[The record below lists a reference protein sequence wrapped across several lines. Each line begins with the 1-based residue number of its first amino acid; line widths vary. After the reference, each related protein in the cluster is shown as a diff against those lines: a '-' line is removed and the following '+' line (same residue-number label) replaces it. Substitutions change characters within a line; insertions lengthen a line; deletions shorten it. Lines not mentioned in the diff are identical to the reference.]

1 MGSLVDLTTRWSWSL
16 PRVLQPDPLPGLDL
30 PLPLRCLL
38 LRRGIATTEAAL
50 TLLKPDDLPEPRT
63 QFPDL
68 TTAVNRVCQACLER
82 ESVAICGD
90 YDADGMT
97 STALLLRALTPL
109 GANPIA
115 AIPSRMEDGY
125 GLNPGMVQDLFDQG
139 IRLLIT
145 VDNGVAAWDALE
157 LAKQLGLEV
166 IVTDHHS
173 IPDPRPPMTA
183 LLHPA
188 ETPVE
193 SPFRGLAGV
202 GLAYVLAR
210 AVAEQL
216 EQPDAIAAARDL
228 FCIGTV
234 ADMAPLSGA
243 NRLWLL
249 EGLQQLHRSECEGLR
264 ALQRLSG
271 LGQHPLRAED
281 IGFQL
286 APRINAVGRLGKP
299 QLIVDLLTVQ
309 DSEEAMLLARRC
321 DDFNRQR
328 RDLCDA
334 IEAEAIALVEADEQ
348 ALPPFLLLAQ
358 GHWHHGVIGI
368 VAARLVEKYHRPTA
382 LLAGEGNGRMR
393 ASVRAPNGFA
403 VDTALKQC
411 GDLLDRYGGHPA
423 AGGFTVDA
431 AQVHRLHERL
441 NKLALSW
448 LSQQGDGIPV
458 QPEVLIRLSDINW
471 DFWHDL
477 VRLEPF
483 GAGHAQPLFW
493 CRDCQIVESRLLK
506 GRHLSI
512 TLLQDAEQRRA
523 IAWRW
528 PMHQPVPER
537 CDVAFQIGM
546 NRWQGEDR
554 LQLDVK
560 ALRQHSSSVAL
571 QRGQQTYL
579 AQRLGPSGLKLRN
592 GEGDELEA
600 QLINNGQLVC
610 SDRRA
615 NHPQVRQLLE
625 EACLGLGLRP

>member
-1 MGSLVDLTTRWSWSL
+1 M
-16 PRVLQPDPLPGLDL
+16 VLQPDPLPDLDL

-38 LRRGIATTEAAL
+38 SRRGITTAEAAIN
-50 TLLKPDDLPEPRT
+50 LLRPHDLPEAST

-68 TTAVNRVCQACLER
+68 TTAVRRVSKACLQR

-109 GANPIA
+109 GAKPIA

-166 IVTDHHS
+166 IVTDHHT

-234 ADMAPLSGA
+234 ADMAPLTGA
-243 NRLWLL
+243 NRIWLQ
-249 EGLQQLHRSECEGLR
+249 EGLVQLHQSECEGLR

-271 LGQHPLRAED
+271 LGQHPLRADD

-286 APRINAVGRLGKP
+286 APRINAVGRLGEP

-393 ASVRAPNGFA
+393 ASVRAPIGFA

-411 GDLLDRYGGHPA
+411 DDLLVRYGGHPA

-431 AQVHRLHERL
+431 TNVHRLHARL
-441 NKLALSW
+441 NNLAGAW
-448 LSQQGDGIPV
+448 LSQQGEGIPV
-458 QPEVLIRLSDINW
+458 QPDVLIRLADVTW
-471 DFWHDL
+471 DFWHQL
-477 VRLEPF
+477 TRLEPF

-493 CRDCQIVESRLLK
+493 CRNCLIADSKFLK
-506 GRHLSI
+506 GQHLSI
-512 TLLQDAEQRRA
+512 TLVQDDERRRG

-528 PMHQPVPER
+528 PTNQPVPER
-537 CDVAFQIGM
+537 CDVAFQIGL
-546 NRWQGEDR
+546 NRWQGEKR

-560 ALRQHSSSVAL
+560 ALRQYCSSVAL
-571 QRGQQTYL
+571 HRGQRHYF
-579 AQRLGPSGLKLRN
+579 AKRLGSAGLTLRN
-592 GEGDELEA
+592 GDGDELEA
-600 QLINNGQLVC
+600 QLMDDGQLSC
-610 SDRRA
+610 NDKKGE
-615 NHPQVRQLLE
+615 HPQVRHLLE